1 MDPKLNLAAT
11 TSLGGRTL
19 KVNIYVAGG
28 RGGGG
33 EEKEEEGGGGEGDRR
48 RLEEEGGGELVL
60 RFWQSKT
67 HKMLRGRLFN

>member
-48 RLEEEGGGELVL
+48 RLEEEGGGGVSSSILTIKNTQNVTWKA
-60 RFWQSKT
+60 F
-67 HKMLRGRLFN
+67 